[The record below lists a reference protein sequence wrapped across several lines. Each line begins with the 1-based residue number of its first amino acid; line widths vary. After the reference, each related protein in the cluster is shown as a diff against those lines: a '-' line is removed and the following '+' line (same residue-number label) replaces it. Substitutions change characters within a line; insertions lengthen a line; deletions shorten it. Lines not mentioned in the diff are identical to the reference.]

1 MNEAG
6 FRVLVAEDEA
16 TFGLTVA
23 PDIRRQDRLVPLV
36 DPVAH
41 RLAHQMV

>member
-1 MNEAG
+1 MSEG

-23 PDIRRQDRLVPLV
+23 RFLEKYYQTPDPTPGLSL
-36 DPVAH
+36 
-41 RLAHQMV
+41 